1 SSGVL
6 VLPAQ
11 PRLGPLAPAYS
22 RDCGLRSPCHA
33 TGGRLTGCGGAR
45 RAGGGRPERRGGP
58 PARAPPPGLPAQGDA
73 MPYYRVTGEVP
84 RKRHIRFHRPDGGL
98 YSEELMGEEGF
109 SSDSS
114 LLYHIHLPTAITK
127 SEGVEDGGQAGMV
140 PNHPL
145 LPRHVRTT

>member
-1 SSGVL
+1 
-6 VLPAQ
+6 
-11 PRLGPLAPAYS
+11 
-22 RDCGLRSPCHA
+22 
-33 TGGRLTGCGGAR
+33 
-45 RAGGGRPERRGGP
+45 
-58 PARAPPPGLPAQGDA
+58 

-127 SEGVEDGGQAGMV
+127 SEGLEDGGQGGTV

-145 LPRHVRTT
+145 LPRHIRTTGLPAGEDLDRKSTRLNSSH

>member
-1 SSGVL
+1 
-6 VLPAQ
+6 
-11 PRLGPLAPAYS
+11 
-22 RDCGLRSPCHA
+22 
-33 TGGRLTGCGGAR
+33 
-45 RAGGGRPERRGGP
+45 
-58 PARAPPPGLPAQGDA
+58 

-114 LLYHIHLPTAITK
+114 LLYHTHLPTAITK
-127 SEGVEDGGQAGMV
+127 SEGVADSGQAGTV

-145 LPRHVRTT
+145 LPRHVRTTALAAADDLVLALLDEYIGVSNTNMHLRAAAGRTARVLVPRPAE

>member
-1 SSGVL
+1 
-6 VLPAQ
+6 
-11 PRLGPLAPAYS
+11 
-22 RDCGLRSPCHA
+22 
-33 TGGRLTGCGGAR
+33 
-45 RAGGGRPERRGGP
+45 
-58 PARAPPPGLPAQGDA
+58 

-114 LLYHIHLPTAITK
+114 LLYHTHLPTAITK
-127 SEGVEDGGQAGMV
+127 SEGVEDGGQAGTV

-145 LPRHVRTT
+145 LPRHVRTTALPAGGDLVLGRGLLFANDDVRISFVSAAAPSGLYRNSAGDEAVYIARGSAVFESV